1 MEKKPDAFRYDFT
14 MRELF
19 YFLFSKKKCPKC
31 GTIMEKKKD
40 YEIVKGTNFS
50 QRSVVNQNSK
60 VKHYL
65 YRFTC
70 KQCGAQYT
78 LEELANRR
86 NK

>member
-1 MEKKPDAFRYDFT
+1 MSKESDAFRYDFT
-14 MRELF
+14 MKELK
-19 YFLFSKKKCPKC
+19 YFLFSKKTCPKC
-31 GTIMEKKKD
+31 GGIMEKKKD
-40 YEIVKGTNFS
+40 YEIIKGSNFS
-50 QRSVVNQNSK
+50 QRSVIYHNSK

-86 NK
+86 KN